1 MLLTNPAQQ
10 TLRRLAFGKTAN
22 RRRDQH
28 RHQRTVRRGMTVIDA
43 LGRLIAIDLPMA
55 DPQQRQLRRL
65 MLGGNPVRYPE
76 QIRQPVNRRHLRAG
90 INQHAQFDDWPLCV
104 HCQFSPFYCR
114 CGQSSDRPPEPIL
127 HSTPNTHFEETV
139 MAKQALI
146 VVDIQNDYFPQGKWP
161 LVGADAAADNAVRL
175 LNAFRDA
182 GDSVVHIRHEFTS
195 DEAPFFTPG
204 SEGAKLHPKVLNRA
218 DEPVVLKHF
227 VNSFRETELQS
238 ILDEQ
243 GIKELV
249 VVGSMSHMCVDGITR
264 AANDLGYS
272 VTVIHD
278 ACASR
283 DLEFNGL
290 TVPAAHVHA
299 AFMSA
304 LGFAYASV
312 VSTDEFLAANH

>member
-1 MLLTNPAQQ
+1 
-10 TLRRLAFGKTAN
+10 
-22 RRRDQH
+22 
-28 RHQRTVRRGMTVIDA
+28 
-43 LGRLIAIDLPMA
+43 
-55 DPQQRQLRRL
+55 
-65 MLGGNPVRYPE
+65 
-76 QIRQPVNRRHLRAG
+76 
-90 INQHAQFDDWPLCV
+90 
-104 HCQFSPFYCR
+104 
-114 CGQSSDRPPEPIL
+114 
-127 HSTPNTHFEETV
+127 

-175 LNAFRDA
+175 IKAFRDA

-195 DEAPFFTPG
+195 EEAPFFTPN

-227 VNSFRETELQS
+227 VNSFRETELKS

-264 AANDLGYS
+264 AAADFGYK

-278 ACASR
+278 ACATR
-283 DLEFNGL
+283 DLEFNGV
-290 TVPAAHVHA
+290 TVPAAQVHA
-299 AFMSA
+299 AFMAA
-304 LGFAYASV
+304 LAFAYASV
-312 VSTDEFLAANH
+312 VSTNDFLIGSQKV

>member
-1 MLLTNPAQQ
+1 MSVRPIPESLTS
-10 TLRRLAFGKTAN
+10 AN
-22 RRRDQH
+22 
-28 RHQRTVRRGMTVIDA
+28 TEATSS
-43 LGRLIAIDLPMA
+43 
-55 DPQQRQLRRL
+55 
-65 MLGGNPVRYPE
+65 
-76 QIRQPVNRRHLRAG
+76 QPVE
-90 INQHAQFDDWPLCV
+90 D
-104 HCQFSPFYCR
+104 
-114 CGQSSDRPPEPIL
+114 
-127 HSTPNTHFEETV
+127 TT

-161 LVGADAAADNAVRL
+161 LAGADAAADNAARL
-175 LNAFRDA
+175 IETFRTA

-195 DEAPFFTPG
+195 PDAPFFTPG

-227 VNSFRETELQS
+227 VNSFRETELQA

-264 AANDLGYS
+264 AAADLGYS

-283 DLEFNGL
+283 DLQFNGL

-312 VSTDEFLAANH
+312 VSTDEFISAQS

>member
-1 MLLTNPAQQ
+1 MSVRPIPEW
-10 TLRRLAFGKTAN
+10 LASAN
-22 RRRDQH
+22 
-28 RHQRTVRRGMTVIDA
+28 TEAT
-43 LGRLIAIDLPMA
+43 
-55 DPQQRQLRRL
+55 
-65 MLGGNPVRYPE
+65 
-76 QIRQPVNRRHLRAG
+76 
-90 INQHAQFDDWPLCV
+90 
-104 HCQFSPFYCR
+104 
-114 CGQSSDRPPEPIL
+114 SSQYLED
-127 HSTPNTHFEETV
+127 TP

-161 LVGADAAADNAVRL
+161 LAGADAAADNAARL
-175 LNAFRDA
+175 LAAFRET

-195 DEAPFFTPG
+195 ADAPFFTPG
-204 SEGAKLHPKVLNRA
+204 SDGAKLHPKVLNRA

-227 VNSFRETELQS
+227 VNSFRETELQA

-264 AANDLGYS
+264 AAADLGYT

-312 VSTDEFLAANH
+312 VSTDEFLAANR